1 MSVDAEEGS
10 LSIYLH
16 ATPRDYQ
23 PRAPFSIY
31 ILVNGNEVIVVNN
44 PEIKKV
50 FRHPLIKKYEH
61 ADKTYI
67 KDEGVELYHVE
78 PKS

>member
-1 MSVDAEEGS
+1 MSVDTEEGS
-10 LSIYLH
+10 VSIYLH

-31 ILVNGNEVIVVNN
+31 ILLNGNEVIVVNN
-44 PEIKKV
+44 PEIEKV

-61 ADKTYI
+61 ADKAYI
-67 KDEGVELYHVE
+67 KDEGVELYRVE
-78 PKS
+78 AKS